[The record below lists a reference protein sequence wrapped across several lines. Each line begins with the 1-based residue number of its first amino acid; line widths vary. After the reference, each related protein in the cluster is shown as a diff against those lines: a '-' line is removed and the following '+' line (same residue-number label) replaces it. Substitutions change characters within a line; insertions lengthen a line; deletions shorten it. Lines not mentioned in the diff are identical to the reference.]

1 MQYLRAGPFYWHLIF
16 WPLANAQ
23 QLHSIHFELPNEW
36 QYFRDCC
43 HSLHQLLLELGL
55 QLLLPCHF
63 GQLCEALSCHGYQL
77 FFISGYMLILKII
90 LFFKL
95 AVRLPD
101 ERSFY
106 EPFFAVICP
115 NLVLWSFWRI
125 FDGIFWWVFWRIFL
139 PNFFDENL
147 TKFFDEVFDKCYD
160 EFFWRIFWPIFLT
173 NFLMNFLE
181 EFFDYFFNRTF
192 W

>member
-90 LFFKL
+90 MFFKL
-95 AVRLPD
+95 AVRLPN
-101 ERSFY
+101 EWSFY
-106 EPFFAVICP
+106 EPI
-115 NLVLWSFWRI
+115 LV
-125 FDGIFWWVFWRIFL
+125 WVFFL
-139 PNFFDENL
+139 WWFVL
-147 TKFFDEVFDKCYD
+147 IWYYEVFDEFLT
-160 EFFWRIFWPIFLT
+160 EFFDDFFDDFFWPIFWRR
-173 NFLMNFLE
+173 
-181 EFFDYFFNRTF
+181 FFWWSF
-192 W
+192 WQIL